1 MKPTKPRKLT
11 LPIAK
16 LRLDGDTQPRTELNA
31 DVRREYRD
39 LYKAGK
45 ELPPIVAF
53 RDREGSLWVADGFH
67 RRWGA
72 VDAGLDKIKCL
83 VYEGELEEARWY
95 SYAANQG
102 HGLRR
107 SNDDKRKAVKAA
119 LLHPKGAKMSDRQIA
134 EYVGVDPMTV
144 GKYRKQMEPTV
155 ESLQSTTRTG
165 RDGRTIDVSN
175 IGKRQA
181 EVEEGEAE
189 PEEEPVGVDPDEDFD
204 LEDEPEPAP
213 APKREN
219 LDPGIAAILDAAKAW
234 LKANKARQAVLFCA
248 LENFIEAN
256 R

>member
-1 MKPTKPRKLT
+1 MNPTKPRKLT

-16 LRLDGDTQPRTELNA
+16 IRLDGATQPRKELSD

-45 ELPPIVAF
+45 ELPPVVVF
-53 RDREGSLWVADGFH
+53 KDREGELWLADGFH

-72 VDAGLDKIKCL
+72 EDAKLAKIKCL
-83 VYEGELEEARWY
+83 VYEGELEEARWF

-119 LLHPKGAKMSDRQIA
+119 LLHPKGAKMSDNAIA
-134 EYVGVDPMTV
+134 EYVGVSQPFV
-144 GKYRKQMEPTV
+144 GKLRAQ
-155 ESLQSTTRTG
+155 LNSTYNDYKSTMREG
-165 RDGRTIDVSN
+165 ADGRTIDTAN
-175 IGKRQA
+175 IGQRQA
-181 EVEEGEAE
+181 APEEAE
-189 PEEEPVGVDPDEDFD
+189 PQPEAEGEPDDTPEPCGDEQ
-204 LEDEPEPAP
+204 EPEGVPATTEP
-213 APKREN
+213 TDLALAK
-219 LDPGIAAILDAAKAW
+219 ILEAAKAW
-234 LKANKARQAVLFCA
+234 LKANKARRAVLFCA